1 MESQTNIELLD
12 KILEDDMISL
22 SGGESDVVLLGA
34 DPSLDVEKDL
44 DTTKPYSIIGELID
58 GPPTH
63 HTKYQHSSITTT
75 STIFSTVSGSL
86 STMTTSTTHSTTN
99 TTSPTPTK
107 SHNDTRQSTAPAH
120 IGITTTTKETP
131 SAHILKTLP
140 QHTTITIP
148 SISTSPPLGALQKS
162 SPLPTIFNKE
172 LSIIKIVEDYLMK
185 QNKHKNGNENKNSNK
200 KFWITNPDSL
210 QGNTNPLHQS
220 TLHQSTLRF
229 QLILPQSDK
238 TLNQDPNSTL
248 PP

>member
-1 MESQTNIELLD
+1 
-12 KILEDDMISL
+12 MISL

-200 KFWITNPDSL
+200 KF
-210 QGNTNPLHQS
+210 
-220 TLHQSTLRF
+220 
-229 QLILPQSDK
+229 
-238 TLNQDPNSTL
+238 
-248 PP
+248 